1 MDFKE
6 FSEGRREDD
15 EYHSPSKHH
24 VQVTISKGDGPKE
37 HRKATITAREPSHAV
52 NTALKHY
59 KSQGYTV
66 HDHKY
71 LGEDVNLDEKISVV
85 HGKPPR
91 DSGRYTPNN
100 QTRTD
105 KTDAGGTIHGGTVY
119 TGKDKPESK
128 PSPAPAK
135 PAKKPS
141 ALDRVRSSMKED
153 VDSLD
158 EESHLSMAKNAKSE
172 EEFHSHMLNHHMELM
187 HAHKTLGDSYASEH
201 HADKAKHH
209 ADKLS
214 GMGDKVKF
222 DEGTGSLKPGWM
234 LKQDPAL
241 AKKIKDQKDRKKFVA
256 GEPTK
261 KDVKEDM
268 EESHAPVAP
277 TLDRKYIKGTPEH
290 KAYKAT
296 KKPINGHP
304 TGQAKTE
311 QVEETMSQQSF
322 KGFLTSLTELTDKQK
337 KHIDKNKNG
346 KIDGHDFK
354 LLRKEDS
361 DCCESCGMEEAKCE
375 CVTEETHQSKTT
387 MKHIPNASPALK
399 KAAKDIKPGIKGY
412 RDRVDMLKAGGVKE
426 EVELQE
432 ANHREFAQQGKM
444 HPDMAKHMK
453 AGQEMDFYHSKTG
466 DKISGI
472 VKKNDGKE
480 VHVKAHKDG
489 KMGAGDVHKFTVSSK
504 LDESTKAEDPPFDG
518 PYKKVSGDG
527 SVKDKSGAVHT
538 PMSRARDLAR
548 KAMQKKMK
556 EDFNLEITEEQ
567 AAELC
572 DLAVIDEKIDMSKA
586 DMGDVI
592 KDFQK
597 SDAPQF
603 AGKSKEKRREMAI
616 AAKMQSEETKGQ
628 DTVKSYKEFVTEI
641 KMADLPS
648 RKVTGTSYGAQ
659 YHDPEG
665 DDDAETKKPKK
676 ASDAPKR
683 GRGRPAG
690 SKSGAKQ
697 QGSENKSNY
706 GGIDRTTYALHLPRK

>member
-6 FSEGRREDD
+6 FSEGSQNVKATVKTDNYSWGKMKTVHHGSSFSIPLHPEHHEAIAKLKDQQEHKFKDETGRHWTAKRDGNDVHFQGANGGNKTKVAHSTMKEEVEQIQEREDD
-15 EYHSPSKHH
+15 EYHTPTKHH
-24 VQVTISKGDGPKE
+24 VQVTISKGNGPKE
-37 HRKATITAREPSHAV
+37 YRKATITAKEPDHAV
-52 NTALKHY
+52 NAALKHY
-59 KSQGYTV
+59 KGQGYTV

-71 LGEDVNLDEKISVV
+71 LGEN
-85 HGKPPR
+85 
-91 DSGRYTPNN
+91 
-100 QTRTD
+100 
-105 KTDAGGTIHGGTVY
+105 
-119 TGKDKPESK
+119 
-128 PSPAPAK
+128 
-135 PAKKPS
+135 
-141 ALDRVRSSMKED
+141 
-153 VDSLD
+153 
-158 EESHLSMAKNAKSE
+158 
-172 EEFHSHMLNHHMELM
+172 
-187 HAHKTLGDSYASEH
+187 
-201 HADKAKHH
+201 
-209 ADKLS
+209 
-214 GMGDKVKF
+214 
-222 DEGTGSLKPGWM
+222 
-234 LKQDPAL
+234 
-241 AKKIKDQKDRKKFVA
+241 
-256 GEPTK
+256 
-261 KDVKEDM
+261 
-268 EESHAPVAP
+268 APVAP

-304 TGQAKTE
+304 TGQAKTDDKLRAYYASRKTNE
-311 QVEETMSQQSF
+311 QVEEETMPQQSF

-337 KHIDKNKNG
+337 QLDKNKNG
-346 KIDGHDFK
+346 QLDGQDFK
-354 LLRKEDS
+354 MLRKEDS
-361 DCCESCGMEEAKCE
+361 KCCEACGMEEAKCE
-375 CVTEETHQSKTT
+375 CMTEESHQSKTT

-412 RDRVDMLKAGGVKE
+412 ADRVAMLKAGGVKE

-466 DKISGI
+466 DKISGV

-480 VHVKAHKDG
+480 VHVKAHK
-489 KMGAGDVHKFTVSSK
+489 GDVHKFTVSSK

-518 PYKKVSGDG
+518 PYKKVTGDG

-572 DLAVIDEKIDMSKA
+572 DLAVIDEKMDMSKA

-616 AAKMQSEETKGQ
+616 AAKMQSEETKGE
-628 DTVKSYKEFVTEI
+628 DTVKSYKDFVTEI

-648 RKVTGTSYGAQ
+648 RTVKGTSYGAQ

-665 DDDAETKKPKK
+665 EDDADDKKPKK

-697 QGSENKSNY
+697 QGSEKSSNY